1 MKTMNETTS
10 ARSTKRPW
18 WILTTYYAEGF
29 PYSLVRLMST
39 AYFKDHGASLEAI
52 GLTSLFGIPWILKL
66 LWAPFVDTF
75 ATKRRWLL
83 ATELAV
89 VLGIASLGLAST
101 LPRPLVFGAAVF
113 MLLAVLAAT
122 HDIAID
128 GYYLEALDRTSQAR
142 FVGLQSAAYRV
153 AMITGGGVIAFICGR
168 WTWLAGYLVAAGV
181 MAALWLLHASRL
193 PEFETPKRSFSE
205 LAGYLLT
212 PRHLAIAG
220 AAAVVVVGLWILLRS
235 SMVIELAAPLRKI
248 SAPMWIVIALAVAMG
263 VLATRAPALKR
274 HLYESNSRY
283 AVAFIDYLD
292 RPRIG
297 IVLAFILTYRIG
309 ESLLQ
314 NMAYPFL
321 KDIGIT
327 LEQYGLAHNTFGI
340 IATIVGSI
348 AGGALI
354 ARFSLKRCIWPF
366 VLALNSLNVLYML
379 LALKYRYILEDPGA
393 GVADFSLVAA
403 LITIEQFGAG
413 FGNAALMVFIM
424 RTTKESYKAAHFAI
438 GTGLMNI
445 AGTLAGVFSGFLA
458 STVGFPVFFGLT
470 FLLAIPNMALIPW
483 LPFAAEGE
491 DEAVA
496 GADPSDKRES

>member
-1 MKTMNETTS
+1 MDAATPGPTS
-10 ARSTKRPW
+10 TGKRPW

-83 ATELAV
+83 AMELSVAI
-89 VLGIASLGLAST
+89 GIASLGIAST
-101 LPRPLVFGAAVF
+101 LPRPLAAGAVVF

-128 GYYLEALDRTSQAR
+128 GYYLEALDRTEQAR
-142 FVGLQSAAYRV
+142 YVGLQSAAYRV
-153 AMITGGGVIAFICGR
+153 AMITGGGVIAFVCGR
-168 WTWLAGYLVAAGV
+168 WTWLVGYVAAAGV
-181 MAALWLLHASRL
+181 MAALWLLHAYRL
-193 PEFETPKRSFSE
+193 PRVELPKRSFTE
-205 LAGYLLT
+205 LVSYLLT
-212 PRHLAIAG
+212 PRHAAIAG
-220 AAAVVVVGLWILLRS
+220 SATAVVAGLWAVLRS
-235 SMVIELAAPLRKI
+235 ATGVEMAAPLRKI
-248 SAPMWIVIALAVAMG
+248 SAPMWVVIALAITLGA
-263 VLATRAPALKR
+263 LAARAPAIKR
-274 HLYESNSRY
+274 RLYDSNSHY

-297 IVLAFILTYRIG
+297 AVLAFILTYRIG

-354 ARFSLKRCIWPF
+354 ARFGLRRCIWPF

-379 LALKYRYILEDPGA
+379 LALKYRYILHDPNA
-393 GVADFSLVAA
+393 GVADFGLVAA
-403 LITIEQFGAG
+403 LITLEQLGAG
-413 FGNAALMVFIM
+413 FGNAALAVFIM
-424 RTTKESYKAAHFAI
+424 RTTKASFKAAHFAI

-458 STVGFPVFFGLT
+458 SAVGFPIFFGLT
-470 FLLAIPNMALIPW
+470 FVLAIPNMTLIPL
-483 LPFAAEGE
+483 LPFEE
-491 DEAVA
+491 DNPA
-496 GADPSDKRES
+496 S

>member
-1 MKTMNETTS
+1 MKMMDTTTPEQT
-10 ARSTKRPW
+10 AKRPW

-52 GLTSLFGIPWILKL
+52 GLTSLFGIPWILKM
-66 LWAPFVDTF
+66 LWAPFVDAF

-83 ATELAV
+83 AMELAV
-89 VLGIASLGLAST
+89 VIGISCLGFAST
-101 LPRPLVFGAAVF
+101 LPRPLAAGAVVF

-128 GYYLEALDRTSQAR
+128 GYYLEALDRTDQAR
-142 FVGLQSAAYRV
+142 YVGLQSAAYRV

-168 WTWLAGYLVAAGV
+168 WTWLAGYLAAAGV
-181 MAALWLLHASRL
+181 MTALWILHAYKL
-193 PEFETPKRSFSE
+193 PSFESPKRSFAE
-205 LAGYLLT
+205 LAGYLLK
-212 PRHLAIAG
+212 PRHLAVAVTAS
-220 AAAVVVVGLWILLRS
+220 AAVVGLWMVLRS
-235 SMVIELAAPLRKI
+235 ATVIEIAAPLRKI
-248 SAPMWIVIALAVAMG
+248 SAPMWVVIALAITLGA
-263 VLATRAPALKR
+263 LTARAPALKR
-274 HLYESNSRY
+274 RLYDSDSHY

-297 IVLAFILTYRIG
+297 VVLAFILTYRIG

-354 ARFSLKRCIWPF
+354 ARFGLRRCIWPF

-379 LALKYRYILEDPGA
+379 LALKYRYILQDPDA
-393 GVADFSLVAA
+393 GVADFGLVAV
-403 LITIEQFGAG
+403 LITVEQLGAG
-413 FGNAALMVFIM
+413 FGNAALAVFIM
-424 RTTKESYKAAHFAI
+424 RTTKASFKAAHFAI

-458 STVGFPVFFGLT
+458 SAVGFPIFFGLT

-483 LPFAAEGE
+483 LPLAK
-491 DEAVA
+491 DSVT
-496 GADPSDKRES
+496 S

>member
-1 MKTMNETTS
+1 METVTPTR
-10 ARSTKRPW
+10 AAKRPW
-18 WILTTYYAEGF
+18 WVLTTYYAEGF

-66 LWAPFVDTF
+66 LWAPFVDAF

-83 ATELAV
+83 AMELAV
-89 VLGIASLGLAST
+89 VIGIATLGFAST
-101 LPRPLVFGAAVF
+101 VSRPLAAGAAVF

-128 GYYLEALDRTSQAR
+128 GYYLEALDRTAQAR
-142 FVGLQSAAYRV
+142 YVGLQSAAYRV

-168 WTWLAGYLVAAGV
+168 WTWLAGYLAAAGV

-193 PEFETPKRSFSE
+193 PRFETPKRSVAE

-212 PRHLAIAG
+212 PRHLAVAG
-220 AAAVVVVGLWILLRS
+220 SAVVTVVGLWVVLRS
-235 SMVIELAAPLRKI
+235 SAVSELAAPLRKV
-248 SAPMWIVIALAVAMG
+248 SAPMWIVIALAITLG
-263 VLATRAPALKR
+263 TLAARAPTLKR
-274 HLYESNSRY
+274 RLYDSNSHY

-297 IVLAFILTYRIG
+297 IVLAFVLTYRIG

-354 ARFSLKRCIWPF
+354 AHFGLRRCIWPF

-379 LALKYRYILEDPGA
+379 LALKYRYILQDPGS
-393 GVADFSLVAA
+393 GVADFGLVAV
-403 LITIEQFGAG
+403 LITLEQLGAG
-413 FGNAALMVFIM
+413 FGNAALAVFIM
-424 RTTKESYKAAHFAI
+424 RTTKASYKAAHFAI

-458 STVGFPVFFGLT
+458 SAAGFPVFFGLT
-470 FLLAIPNMALIPW
+470 FLLTIPNMALIPW
-483 LPFAAEGE
+483 LPFTEERAT
-491 DEAVA
+491 D
-496 GADPSDKRES
+496 

>member
-1 MKTMNETTS
+1 MRKVDTTS
-10 ARSTKRPW
+10 PTRAAKRPW

-66 LWAPFVDTF
+66 LWAPFVDAF

-83 ATELAV
+83 AMELAV
-89 VLGIASLGLAST
+89 VFGIASLGFAST
-101 LPRPLVFGAAVF
+101 LPRPLAAGAVVF
-113 MLLAVLAAT
+113 MLLAVIAAT

-128 GYYLEALDRTSQAR
+128 GYYLEALDRTEQAR
-142 FVGLQSAAYRV
+142 YVGLQSAAYRV

-168 WTWLAGYLVAAGV
+168 WTWLVGYLAAAGV
-181 MAALWLLHASRL
+181 MAALWFLHAYKL
-193 PEFETPKRSFSE
+193 PKFESPKRSFAE
-205 LAGYLLT
+205 LASYLLT
-212 PRHLAIAG
+212 PLHLAVAG
-220 AAAVVVVGLWILLRS
+220 AAGAAVVGLWVVLRS
-235 SMVIELAAPLRKI
+235 ATVIEMAAPLRRI
-248 SAPMWIVIALAVAMG
+248 SAPMWVVIALAITLGA
-263 VLATRAPALKR
+263 LATRAPALKR
-274 HLYESNSRY
+274 RLYDSDSHY

-348 AGGALI
+348 VGGALI
-354 ARFSLKRCIWPF
+354 ARFGLRRCIWPF

-379 LALKYRYILEDPGA
+379 LALKYRYILQDPDA

-403 LITIEQFGAG
+403 LITIEQLGAG
-413 FGNAALMVFIM
+413 FGNAALAVFIM
-424 RTTKESYKAAHFAI
+424 RTTKASFKAAHFAI

-458 STVGFPVFFGLT
+458 SAVGFPIFFGLT

-483 LPFAAEGE
+483 LPLAE
-491 DEAVA
+491 DSVT
-496 GADPSDKRES
+496 S

>member
-1 MKTMNETTS
+1 
-10 ARSTKRPW
+10 
-18 WILTTYYAEGF
+18 
-29 PYSLVRLMST
+29 MST

-66 LWAPFVDTF
+66 LWAPFVDAF

-83 ATELAV
+83 TMELAIV
-89 VLGIASLGLAST
+89 VGIASLGFAST
-101 LPRPLVFGAAVF
+101 LPRPLAAGAVVF
-113 MLLAVLAAT
+113 MILAVIAAT

-128 GYYLEALDRTSQAR
+128 GYYLEALDRTAQAR
-142 FVGLQSAAYRV
+142 YVGLQSASYRV

-168 WTWLAGYLVAAGV
+168 WTWLVGYLAAAGL

-193 PEFETPKRSFSE
+193 PSFEVPKRSFAD
-205 LAGYLLT
+205 LAGYILK
-212 PRHLAIAG
+212 PRQLVVASSA
-220 AAAVVVVGLWILLRS
+220 AAAVVGLWAVLRS
-235 SMVIELAAPLRKI
+235 AKVVELAAPLRKI
-248 SAPMWIVIALAVAMG
+248 SAPMWIIIALAIALAA
-263 VLATRAPALKR
+263 LATRAPALKR
-274 HLYESNSRY
+274 RLYESDSRY
-283 AVAFIDYLD
+283 AVAFVDYLD

-297 IVLAFILTYRIG
+297 VVLAFILTYRIG

-327 LEQYGLAHNTFGI
+327 LEQYGVAHNTFGL

-354 ARFSLKRCIWPF
+354 ARFSLRRCIWPF

-379 LALKYRYILEDPGA
+379 LAVKYRYILEDPGCD
-393 GVADFSLVAA
+393 VADFGLVAI

-413 FGNAALMVFIM
+413 FGTAALMVFIM
-424 RTTKESYKAAHFAI
+424 RTTKASYKAAHFAI

-445 AGTLAGVFSGFLA
+445 AGTMAGVFSGFLA
-458 STVGFPVFFGLT
+458 SAVGFPVFFGLT

-483 LPFAAEGE
+483 LPFAE
-491 DEAVA
+491 DSAT
-496 GADPSDKRES
+496 S

>member
-1 MKTMNETTS
+1 MKMMDTTTPEQT
-10 ARSTKRPW
+10 AKRPW

-52 GLTSLFGIPWILKL
+52 GLTSLFGIPWILKM
-66 LWAPFVDTF
+66 LWAPFVDAF

-83 ATELAV
+83 AMELAV
-89 VLGIASLGLAST
+89 VIGIVCLGFAST
-101 LPRPLVFGAAVF
+101 LPRPLAAGAVVF

-128 GYYLEALDRTSQAR
+128 GYYLEALDRTDQAR
-142 FVGLQSAAYRV
+142 YVGLQSAAYRV

-168 WTWLAGYLVAAGV
+168 WTWLVGYLAAAGV
-181 MAALWLLHASRL
+181 MAALWILHAYKL
-193 PEFETPKRSFSE
+193 PSFESPKRSFTE
-205 LAGYLLT
+205 LAGYLLK
-212 PRHLAIAG
+212 PRHLAVAG
-220 AAAVVVVGLWILLRS
+220 TASAAVVGLWMVLRS
-235 SMVIELAAPLRKI
+235 ATVIEIAAPLRKI
-248 SAPMWIVIALAVAMG
+248 SAPMWVVIALAITLGA
-263 VLATRAPALKR
+263 LAARAPALKR
-274 HLYESNSRY
+274 RLYDSDSHY

-297 IVLAFILTYRIG
+297 VVLAFILTYRIG

-327 LEQYGLAHNTFGI
+327 LEHYGLAHNTFGI

-354 ARFSLKRCIWPF
+354 ARFGLRRCIWPF

-379 LALKYRYILEDPGA
+379 LALKYRYILQDPDA
-393 GVADFSLVAA
+393 GVADFSLVAV
-403 LITIEQFGAG
+403 LITIEQLGAG
-413 FGNAALMVFIM
+413 FGNAALAVFIM
-424 RTTKESYKAAHFAI
+424 RTTKASFKAAHFAI

-458 STVGFPVFFGLT
+458 SAVGFPIFFGLT

-483 LPFAAEGE
+483 LPFAE
-491 DEAVA
+491 DSAT
-496 GADPSDKRES
+496 S